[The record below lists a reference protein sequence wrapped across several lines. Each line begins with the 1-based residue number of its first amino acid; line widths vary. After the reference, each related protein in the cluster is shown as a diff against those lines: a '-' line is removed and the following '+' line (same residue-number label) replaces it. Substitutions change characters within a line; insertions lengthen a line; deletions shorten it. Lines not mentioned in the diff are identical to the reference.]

1 MSNATINQVY
11 LDAFR
16 DNVRQL
22 AQQMTSKARGWT
34 DQFSAEA
41 ETGNWDRLG
50 KAEAAAKTRKQ
61 ATPESDRV
69 WSRRIAIATPFND
82 AEIVESEDP
91 SLMIA
96 DPNSNIVQSLGYS
109 MGRQMDRLIF
119 DAAVGTATESVRAS
133 DASNTPTQ
141 EALPAAQTVGDGTG
155 AISFDLITAA
165 LQQFNTTD
173 VGLEMGRVC
182 FIGPQ
187 QVRELM
193 QLTENTS
200 SDYVNRQ
207 ALQTLNSS
215 GVVANWMGADWIM
228 STLLPTGVGGV
239 AAENERSCIMM
250 TRRGVG
256 FHIPQDITT
265 FVERDPSLSYAWRP
279 YCQFTAGAVRVED
292 EHVVQIHVI
301 DATAP

>member
-22 AQQMTSKARGWT
+22 AQQMGSKARAWT
-34 DQFSAEA
+34 DQFSAQA

-50 KAEAAAKTRKQ
+50 DAEAGAKTRKM
-61 ATPESDRV
+61 ATPEGARV
-69 WSRRIAIATPFND
+69 WSRRIAVATPYND

-109 MGRQMDRLIF
+109 MGRKQDDIIF
-119 DAAVGTATESVRAS
+119 AAAVGTALTSVRSS
-133 DASNTPTQ
+133 DGSNAPTSD
-141 EALPAAQTVGDGTG
+141 ALPAGQTIGDGTG
-155 AISFDLITAA
+155 AMSFDLVTEA
-165 LQQFNTTD
+165 LQQFNTND
-173 VGLEMGRVC
+173 VPLEDDRVC

-193 QLTENTS
+193 NLTENTS
-200 SDYVNRQ
+200 SDYVNRE
-207 ALQTLNSS
+207 ALQNLNSS
-215 GVVANWMGADWIM
+215 GVVANWMGATWIM
-228 STLLPTGVGGV
+228 STRLPIPATGQ
-239 AAENERSCIMM
+239 RSCIMM
-250 TRRGVG
+250 TRKAMG

-292 EHVVQIHVI
+292 EHIVRLHVA